1 MGDWLGQEGDDDDGG
16 GSLTSPSLLSS
27 SLCLGDQEE
36 DELVDEVEQ
45 RIEIEVQVI
54 SISVSHIME
63 DSFRGSSN
71 VTITYG
77 PVNVK
82 VNELG

>member
-1 MGDWLGQEGDDDDGG
+1 MGDWLGQEGDDDGG
-16 GSLTSPSLLSS
+16 SSLTSPSLLSS

-36 DELVDEVEQ
+36 DELLDEVEQ

-63 DSFRGSSN
+63 DSFEGLQMS
-71 VTITYG
+71 
-77 PVNVK
+77 P
-82 VNELG
+82 